1 MQNTLS
7 LFFEINNLDTYQ
19 NHEVIELKASAEFT
33 DEEIMQYIKTSL
45 LRLLIELEKPENAH
59 PTTPTVTCTEE
70 TVSDDTDMN

>member
-1 MQNTLS
+1 MQNNLN

-45 LRLLIELEKPENAH
+45 LRLLIELEKPANSH
-59 PTTPTVTCTEE
+59 PTAQQQHTENP
-70 TVSDDTDMN
+70 VSNDTDMN